1 MIRIY
6 RSLEK
11 PSSPLL
17 KRLVLVCVFQ
27 TVLFSSSKQLMPVF
41 VCQTLLVC
49 LPDRLILVSV
59 FQTGQSLFVSSRKVG
74 ACVFQKGWC
83 LSVSSRQVDSCL
95 CLSDW
100 IVLVCF
106 FQTGQCL
113 CLPERLVLVYVFQT
127 GQCLSESSE
136 QVHACLCLPDRLVLA
151 CLLQCLPSVSSRHV
165 GACLCLPQCSSSV
178 SSRHIGACLSG
189 RLFLVCTRAGKCLY
203 ESGMCNVYVCEF
215 WCYFYNI
222 SCKSAVVQR
231 SFLFLFMDTLAV
243 GL

>member
-27 TVLFSSSKQLMPVF
+27 TVFFSSSKQLMPVF

-59 FQTGQSLFVSSRKVG
+59 FQTGQSLFVSSRQIS
-74 ACVFQKGWC
+74 ACVCQKGWC
-83 LSVSSRQVDSCL
+83 LS
-95 CLSDW
+95 
-100 IVLVCF
+100 
-106 FQTGQCL
+106 
-113 CLPERLVLVYVFQT
+113 YVFQT

-136 QVHACLCLPDRLVLA
+136 QVHACLCLPNRLVLA

-189 RLFLVCTRAGKCLY
+189 RLFLVCTQAGKCLY